1 MKLFLKVCLFFTFLI
16 SFASYANEID
26 IFRGMEL
33 YAENCS
39 SCHMGNLSGHPEWKT
54 TLDEDGH
61 RRSPPLNGTAHTWH
75 HSPEWLFNVIRYG
88 FIKMDPNYEG
98 KMLGNES
105 LSDEDIWSILAF
117 IKSVWPEDI
126 VNKYDAYFDN

>member
-1 MKLFLKVCLFFTFLI
+1 MLEKFDF
-16 SFASYANEID
+16 
-26 IFRGMEL
+26 
-33 YAENCS
+33 
-39 SCHMGNLSGHPEWKT
+39 
-54 TLDEDGH
+54 DGPGP
-61 RRSPPLNGTAHTWH
+61 RKSR
-75 HSPEWLFNVIRYG
+75 V

>member
-26 IFRGMEL
+26 IYRGMEL

-39 SCHMGNLSGHPEWKT
+39 SCHMGNISGHPEWKT

-61 RRSPPLNGTAHTWH
+61 RRAPPLNGTAHTWH
-75 HSPEWLFNVIRYG
+75 HPPEWLFNVIRYG

>member
-1 MKLFLKVCLFFTFLI
+1 
-16 SFASYANEID
+16 
-26 IFRGMEL
+26 
-33 YAENCS
+33 
-39 SCHMGNLSGHPEWKT
+39 
-54 TLDEDGH
+54 
-61 RRSPPLNGTAHTWH
+61 
-75 HSPEWLFNVIRYG
+75 
-88 FIKMDPNYEG
+88 MDPNYEG